1 MNETPL
7 SKRQSND
14 AIPDDI
20 LNIIREKARALRFGV
35 ISLTIHDGRLTQLE
49 ITEKRRFGQ

>member
-7 SKRQSND
+7 SKRPSNE
-14 AIPDDI
+14 AISEDI
-20 LNIIREKARALRFGV
+20 LHIIREKARALRFGA